1 MGERRGFATL
11 ARVWRLLRERLDE
24 PSPPRPV
31 RLPRADVA
39 LAGAAALLAIVEGAL
54 RTDLVWPLL
63 QVAGAVL
70 IASALCLR
78 RARPLAALALAFGVA
93 NTLTCVGLVL
103 ALPDLGLAS
112 SLFVLLL
119 PFSLLRLGSGREIAA
134 GMLVLFATYGF
145 SASAGDLRDPE
156 DAIGALVVLLF
167 PAALGA
173 VARVGDRSHRREL
186 EHAQL
191 RERQMLARELH
202 DTVAHRVAA
211 IAIQSQAARAVLAKR
226 PEAAVAALT
235 AIEGEATRALSELR
249 GLVGALREDAPAA
262 LAPGGLA
269 GIEDLVRDAGAHAQL
284 VREGDFDA
292 IAPAVEHALHRIARE
307 SLHNVARHGRG
318 VSRIEVR
325 LAASPDV
332 LTLVVRD
339 DGLPPVARGSGYGLV
354 GMKERAQLLGG
365 QLEAGPSPSGG
376 WCVEAS
382 LPRRGHEGAGHEGA
396 SA

>member
-1 MGERRGFATL
+1 MGDRRGFATL
-11 ARVWRLLRERLDE
+11 ERVWRLLRERLDE

-31 RLPRADVA
+31 KPPRADLA

-54 RTDLVWPLL
+54 RTDLAWPPL
-63 QVAGAVL
+63 QVVGAVL

-78 RARPLAALALAFGVA
+78 RARPLAAMALAFGVA

-134 GMLVLFATYGF
+134 GLLVVLATYGF
-145 SASAGDLRDPE
+145 SAFAGDLHDPE
-156 DAIGALVVLLF
+156 EAIGALVVLLF

-226 PEAAVAALT
+226 PEAAAAALS
-235 AIEGEATRALSELR
+235 AIEGEASRALSELR
-249 GLVGALREDAPAA
+249 ALVGALRDDAPAT
-262 LAPGGLA
+262 LAPGLGT
-269 GIEDLVRDAGAHAQL
+269 IEELVRDAGAHAHL
-284 VREGDFDA
+284 EREGDFGA
-292 IAPAVEHALHRIARE
+292 IAPSVEHALHRIARE

-318 VSRIEVR
+318 VGRIDVR
-325 LAASPDV
+325 LVARADEV
-332 LTLVVRD
+332 TLTVRD
-339 DGLPPVARGSGYGLV
+339 DGQSHGEPSKGYGLV
-354 GMKERAQLLGG
+354 GMKERAHLLGG
-365 QLEAGPSPSGG
+365 RLEAGPSPTGG
-376 WCVEAS
+376 WVVEAV
-382 LPRRGHEGAGHEGA
+382 LPRRGAEGAGA
-396 SA
+396 